1 MGASAVTLVDISEGR
16 IRAGRSICPDF
27 EFIDNSADSLEKRI
41 GNRKFSLTIEGTG
54 SPSRYSLAIEYAD
67 NNGRVL
73 FLGNPAGDVVL
84 KRAVVSKILRKRLS
98 IHGTWNS
105 TVGGP
110 VNEWQVT
117 LDAIASGDLKLNG
130 LITHRFAL
138 DEVGTALEMMRDN
151 KEFFNRVMIEC

>member
-1 MGASAVTLVDISEGR
+1 M
-16 IRAGRSICPDF
+16 
-27 EFIDNSADSLEKRI
+27 
-41 GNRKFSLTIEGTG
+41 
-54 SPSRYSLAIEYAD
+54 
-67 NNGRVL
+67 
-73 FLGNPAGDVVL
+73 
-84 KRAVVSKILRKRLS
+84 KRAVVSKILRKQLS